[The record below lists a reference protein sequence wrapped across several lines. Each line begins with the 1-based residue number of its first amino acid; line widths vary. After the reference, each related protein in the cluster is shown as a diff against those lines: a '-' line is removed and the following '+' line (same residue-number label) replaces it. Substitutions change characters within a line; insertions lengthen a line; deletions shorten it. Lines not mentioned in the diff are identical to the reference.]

1 MKADLTQ
8 TELSL
13 PNEFLENIT
22 VKEGDFFNTL
32 DGVASSNSAPQFK
45 ENTDFQ
51 PLQPG
56 DLPPATGQGPQNPNT
71 DLNIQSIVSGEL
83 AVNLMNS
90 FIPVIAVYGAR
101 EFMQLDVN
109 KKAFQLTA
117 AEKNT
122 LAPILDK
129 CLAQLNV
136 SFENPWN
143 ALIIS
148 MATIY
153 GAKFFEVV
161 NDPDMAQ
168 PIKKAAAKVASKTAA
183 AVSQNNGPVT
193 FATPGYVGQRKP
205 GETRGRRPKGL

>member
-1 MKADLTQ
+1 MKANLTQ
-8 TELSL
+8 TEISL
-13 PNEFLENIT
+13 PNEFLEDIT
-22 VKEGDFFNTL
+22 VRETEFFNTL
-32 DGVASSNSAPQFK
+32 DGVASETTAPQFK
-45 ENTDFQ
+45 AQASPEIETPIQ
-51 PLQPG
+51 GIPSPQIG
-56 DLPPATGQGPQNPNT
+56 TQGQT

-101 EFMQLDVN
+101 QFLDLDVN

-117 AEKNT
+117 AEKST

-153 GAKFFEVV
+153 GSKFFEAI
-161 NDPDMAQ
+161 NDPEISQ
-168 PIKKAAAKVASKTAA
+168 PIKKAAAKVKEKTAA
-183 AVSQNNGPVT
+183 AVSQDQGPVT
-193 FATPGYVGQRKP
+193 FATPNYKSQRKQ
-205 GETRGRRPKGL
+205 GETRGRKPKGF